1 MAGLR
6 DEEKGQ
12 DDRRHQTKLEI
23 RSLWDQRRDEIIQV
37 LTDVIR
43 SLDFFLRVMRRHSVV
58 SNQVEIYLC
67 ELLERTGLRVSKRR
81 TGLRRSFRNPDGRQR
96 LGQRR
101 WHANGAKWPAGGP
114 ILDVELIGLTTYTRD
129 VWTWSLVVK
138 ISPQIFAF

>member
-1 MAGLR
+1 MR

-23 RSLWDQRRDEIIQV
+23 GSPWGQRRDEIIQV

-43 SLDFFLRVMRRHSVV
+43 SSDFFLRVMRRHPVV
-58 SNQVEIYLC
+58 SNQVEIYVC

-81 TGLRRSFRNPDGRQR
+81 TGLRRPFRNPDGRQR

-101 WHANGAKWPAGGP
+101 WHAHGAKWPAGGP
-114 ILDVELIGLTTYTRD
+114 ISDIELIGLTTYTRD

-138 ISPQIFAF
+138 ISPQIVAF